1 MELFTVLFLNI
12 IIAAGLYVGISAQ
25 VTKRI
30 RSHMIRKINE
40 EIRSLVDE
48 VQTETE
54 SQIELLNSKIQAYK
68 ILVQRSDLLED
79 KYKSILQ
86 KLEELPERI
95 YGERS
100 ETIESRSIGSKSVPS
115 GLAPSMPSS
124 VQEEISLPEF
134 ETEAEEEND
143 FVNNEIEKVR
153 LSEEEEFK
161 NEYLTL
167 IREKQKELKSNPPKG
182 LNSGREELAAK
193 AGEGVGR
200 LYKQNVTESSSKSQ
214 AKPFLD
220 PERKNTVSRN
230 TNVEEKDSGTL
241 GVLKNFGKKI
251 KDVMGW
257 KDAEELLGQV
267 SPTRTP
273 QPMYNPSSTFDISLD
288 GDPFQENQ
296 ISFPEDISGGSLKA
310 ETSYKPEPSSKK
322 PERKPK
328 VRDNTIPP
336 EENFGRILEKKISG
350 YAPQK
355 PDSVKISTELALKE
369 LGEGASKIEK
379 VVFLLKKGYSH
390 EEISEALDLATGEV
404 DIIERFR
411 LERNR
416 RI

>member
-1 MELFTVLFLNI
+1 
-12 IIAAGLYVGISAQ
+12 
-25 VTKRI
+25 
-30 RSHMIRKINE
+30 MIRRINE

-68 ILVQRSDLLED
+68 ILVQRSDSLEE

-86 KLEELPERI
+86 KLE
-95 YGERS
+95 
-100 ETIESRSIGSKSVPS
+100 
-115 GLAPSMPSS
+115 
-124 VQEEISLPEF
+124 SLPDRIFAGETKKVEKQEIVSEPILEF
-134 ETEAEEEND
+134 ETVEDEDEMIQPISKEIQISDEE
-143 FVNNEIEKVR
+143 K
-153 LSEEEEFK
+153 FK

-167 IREKQKELKSNPPKG
+167 IREKQKELKTGPTDSLEN
-182 LNSGREELAAK
+182 RRQELAAK

-200 LYKQNVTESSSKSQ
+200 LYKQNLTESNIRETP
-214 AKPFLD
+214 KPFLD
-220 PERKNTVSRN
+220 PDKKNIKKENLEPTE
-230 TNVEEKDSGTL
+230 TESGTL
-241 GVLKNFGKKI
+241 GILKNFGKKI

-257 KDAEELLGQV
+257 KDAEELMGEI

-288 GDPFQENQ
+288 GDPFQENRIQ
-296 ISFPEDISGGSLKA
+296 FSEDISGGSLKA
-310 ETSYKPEPSSKK
+310 GAEYSPELDLKKTSSNPKK
-322 PERKPK
+322 T
-328 VRDNTIPP
+328 DNKIPL
-336 EENFGRILEKKISG
+336 EENFGKILEKKMSG

-355 PDSVKISTELALKE
+355 QDSVKISSETALKD

-416 RI
+416 RT

>member
-30 RSHMIRKINE
+30 RSHMIRRINE

-54 SQIELLNSKIQAYK
+54 GQIELLNSKIQAYK
-68 ILVQRSDLLED
+68 ILVQRSDLLEE
-79 KYKSILQ
+79 KYKTLFK

-95 YGERS
+95 FAEKS
-100 ETIESRSIGSKSVPS
+100 EIPAKPI
-115 GLAPSMPSS
+115 
-124 VQEEISLPEF
+124 PEF
-134 ETEAEEEND
+134 ETVEETSEMGIGSESNL
-143 FVNNEIEKVR
+143 EEVR
-153 LSEEEEFK
+153 LSEEDEFK

-167 IREKQKELKSNPPKG
+167 IREKQKELKNKQSDSLENRRQD
-182 LNSGREELAAK
+182 LTAK

-200 LYKQNVTESSSKSQ
+200 LYKQNVPESQIAEST
-214 AKPFLD
+214 KPFLNL
-220 PERKNTVSRN
+220 EKKVQGSRN
-230 TNVEEKDSGTL
+230 LNRETPNSETDSGTL
-241 GVLKNFGKKI
+241 GILKTFGKKI
-251 KDVMGW
+251 KETMGW
-257 KDAEELLGQV
+257 KDTEELLGEP
-267 SPTRTP
+267 SPTRPP

-288 GDPFQENQ
+288 GDPFQENKIP
-296 ISFPEDISGGSLKA
+296 ISEDIGGGSLKA
-310 ETSYKPEPSSKK
+310 DSIYKPEVPT
-322 PERKPK
+322 RKQTAEPK
-328 VRDNTIPP
+328 IRDNKIPADQ
-336 EENFGRILEKKISG
+336 NFGRILERKISG
-350 YAPQK
+350 YTPQK
-355 PDSVKISTELALKE
+355 PDSVKISTEIALKD

-416 RI
+416 RV

>member
-30 RSHMIRKINE
+30 RSHMIRRINE

-95 YGERS
+95 YGEKS
-100 ETIESRSIGSKSVPS
+100 EVIGSRSLGSESILQESSVPR
-115 GLAPSMPSS
+115 SS
-124 VQEEISLPEF
+124 RNEEASLPEF
-134 ETEAEEEND
+134 ETLAEEEDQD
-143 FVNNEIEKVR
+143 FVNEDLEEVR

-167 IREKQKELKSNPPKG
+167 IREKQKELRSNQPKSVD
-182 LNSGREELAAK
+182 SGRNELAAK

-200 LYKQNVTESSSKSQ
+200 LYKQNVSDSSSQ
-214 AKPFLD
+214 NPAKPFLD
-220 PERKNTVSRN
+220 PERKNSVSRN
-230 TNVEEKDSGTL
+230 LNEEEKDSGTL
-241 GVLKNFGKKI
+241 GVLKTFGKKI

-310 ETSYKPEPSSKK
+310 ETSYRPEPSSKK

-328 VRDNTIPP
+328 IKDNTIPI
-336 EENFGRILEKKISG
+336 EENFGKILEKKISG
-350 YAPQK
+350 YTPQK
-355 PDSVKISTELALKE
+355 QDSVKISTELALKE
-369 LGEGASKIEK
+369 LGDGASKIEK
-379 VVFLLKKGYSH
+379 VVFLLKKHYSH